1 MTPSTTLP
9 SAAPAV
15 VIGGGVMGT
24 SILFHLAE
32 AGVPALLVERD
43 TLAAGST
50 SKAAGGV
57 RAQFSD
63 DLNIAIAQRSLQAFA
78 DFGRRPGWEIDLHRV
93 GYLFL
98 LTSAEDV
105 ESFERSIELQH
116 GHGVPSRMISA
127 AEAQRLSPLIEV
139 GDVLAAAFSPE
150 DGHCTPEAVVQG
162 YAAGARALGARVEV
176 ACEVRGIELDG
187 AGIAAVETS
196 RGRIETGAVI
206 CTAGAWSADVARMA
220 GVELPVTPLRRQVLF
235 TGPMTGLP
243 AEMPMTI
250 DFATGFYLS
259 LIHI

>member
-1 MTPSTTLP
+1 
-9 SAAPAV
+9 
-15 VIGGGVMGT
+15 MGT

-78 DFGRRPGWEIDLHRV
+78 DFGCRPGWEIDLHRV

-162 YAAGARALGARVEV
+162 YAAGARAACAR
-176 ACEVRGIELDG
+176 CSP
-187 AGIAAVETS
+187 TS
-196 RGRIETGAVI
+196 
-206 CTAGAWSADVARMA
+206 
-220 GVELPVTPLRRQVLF
+220 
-235 TGPMTGLP
+235 
-243 AEMPMTI
+243 
-250 DFATGFYLS
+250 
-259 LIHI
+259 